1 MNSQQN
7 KVNDYSLLSCAVID
21 LRLAM
26 FSVFIDAI
34 VYLFGAQGLCS
45 RPDWARDGA
54 GLWNSQKFSF
64 WVFFQT
70 WNKAEICNFDK
81 QTEII

>member
-54 GLWNSQKFSF
+54 GL
-64 WVFFQT
+64 
-70 WNKAEICNFDK
+70 
-81 QTEII
+81 